1 MFDSSLGRQKISE
14 KERLVDIPLYT
25 FVAYFNKGILRF
37 GFVTATKDS
46 YSEIL
51 TEDGTTTILSNT
63 RFILTG
69 KETLPNKN
77 IVTFVSEV
85 NEQAEQF
92 EKTDFSFLADRE
104 YTLVEIVEELKL
116 QSDVEIFALYKF
128 LRAHPEHIKCKKHKY
143 RLKTTEEIAL
153 FQIQQKEQ
161 EEEELFLQE
170 VNAWF
175 KGSELSIE
183 NQHQLFCA
191 LPELQSDKKNKK
203 LLELILANYPHHTPE
218 QAILQF
224 RKACGETPYYI
235 DPIISNAGIPIG
247 FSTLLNNEKLLPIQ
261 NSDPEETAFCIDDES
276 TRDFDDALSIAKDG
290 SFWKVGIYVSSVSE
304 RLNLQGALFAEA
316 KKRVS
321 SLYTANAIIP
331 LFPQQHSEKE
341 LCLLKNELRPVIA
354 LTLWLDSN
362 FNIQRTEIARKKIT
376 ISANY
381 SYPEVDKHIA
391 QEPFATLFK
400 FSKTLAEKREANS
413 VPEEQR
419 YYYYIVSTKKGLAV
433 KCIDTQSPARKMV
446 EELMIVYNSSL
457 AAYSVQENIPII
469 YRNINHIET
478 LNTNLVISQ
487 AYLST
492 SPQFH
497 PGIGVKAYMHTTSPI
512 RRYVDLINQ
521 TQILANLKGKTKPF
535 SNEELENDIP
545 RIEKTLLYLKE
556 TAHKSEH
563 YWVLEFLKQN
573 YLNTPLDAYFRDGR
587 NGFLRF
593 ELIPWGFVISAKCES
608 YPLTDKLKIII
619 YKVDS
624 DQGYVWA
631 DLL

>member
-1 MFDSSLGRQKISE
+1 M
-14 KERLVDIPLYT
+14 
-25 FVAYFNKGILRF
+25 
-37 GFVTATKDS
+37 
-46 YSEIL
+46 
-51 TEDGTTTILSNT
+51 
-63 RFILTG
+63 
-69 KETLPNKN
+69 
-77 IVTFVSEV
+77 
-85 NEQAEQF
+85 
-92 EKTDFSFLADRE
+92 
-104 YTLVEIVEELKL
+104 
-116 QSDVEIFALYKF
+116 
-128 LRAHPEHIKCKKHKY
+128 
-143 RLKTTEEIAL
+143 
-153 FQIQQKEQ
+153 
-161 EEEELFLQE
+161 
-170 VNAWF
+170 
-175 KGSELSIE
+175 
-183 NQHQLFCA
+183 
-191 LPELQSDKKNKK
+191 
-203 LLELILANYPHHTPE
+203 ANYPHHTPE

-261 NSDPEETAFCIDDES
+261 NSDPQETAFCIDDES
-276 TRDFDDALSIAKDG
+276 TKDFDDAPVLAKMALLAG
-290 SFWKVGIYVSSVSE
+290 RNLCKLCSE
-304 RLNLQGALFAEA
+304 RLNFSGALFAEA
-316 KKRVS
+316 IKRVS

-331 LFPQQHSEKE
+331 LFPQQDSDKE

-487 AYLST
+487 LIFPLPTIS
-492 SPQFH
+492 SRN
-497 PGIGVKAYMHTTSPI
+497 
-512 RRYVDLINQ
+512 RR
-521 TQILANLKGKTKPF
+521 
-535 SNEELENDIP
+535 
-545 RIEKTLLYLKE
+545 
-556 TAHKSEH
+556 
-563 YWVLEFLKQN
+563 
-573 YLNTPLDAYFRDGR
+573 
-587 NGFLRF
+587 
-593 ELIPWGFVISAKCES
+593 
-608 YPLTDKLKIII
+608 
-619 YKVDS
+619 
-624 DQGYVWA
+624 
-631 DLL
+631 